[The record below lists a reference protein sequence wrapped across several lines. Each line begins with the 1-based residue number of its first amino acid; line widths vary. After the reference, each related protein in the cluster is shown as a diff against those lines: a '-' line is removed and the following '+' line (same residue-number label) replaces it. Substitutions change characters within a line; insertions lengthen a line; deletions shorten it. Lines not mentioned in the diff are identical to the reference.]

1 VEHANQNPA
10 PDFSR
15 LTELVVA
22 CADSGDA
29 IAADVLRQGG
39 EELGYLVRLVFR
51 RLQKTSED
59 PAWLPP
65 LAFAGSVMEK
75 VGQVRDALIA
85 SVCQEFPNLQI
96 RSGVVDPIMGALWRA
111 RNELGA

>member
-1 VEHANQNPA
+1 
-10 PDFSR
+10 
-15 LTELVVA
+15 
-22 CADSGDA
+22 
-29 IAADVLRQGG
+29 
-39 EELGYLVRLVFR
+39 
-51 RLQKTSED
+51 
-59 PAWLPP
+59 
-65 LAFAGSVMEK
+65 VMEK